1 MGGQTGRR
9 GAQDQATGVGSVGQV
24 GGEREDA
31 EVRARGG
38 TPGSVGRLDRWILVM
53 DL

>member
-9 GAQDQATGVGSVGQV
+9 GAQDRATGVGSVGQV
-24 GGEREDA
+24 GGERGDA
-31 EVRARGG
+31 EVRARG
-38 TPGSVGRLDRWILVM
+38 GSVGRLDRWILVI